1 MMMQSNLLPP
11 RSVTST
17 VGKLVGIEFHPDEP
31 NRKALWARASVQ
43 ESGCFLL
50 KFMPKCF
57 YFEIPSADDGFLLCP
72 DVHEPQL
79 NAKVIAIEPES
90 RTWTHKTED
99 GIKVTVSRRQIPLL
113 G

>member
-1 MMMQSNLLPP
+1 MNMVMQSTSLPP
-11 RSVTST
+11 RYVTGT

-31 NRKALWARASVQ
+31 NRKALWERASVQ

-50 KFMPKCF
+50 KYMPKCF

-90 RTWTHKTED
+90 RTWTHKTEA
-99 GIKVTVSRRQIPLL
+99 GRPSEARHTS
-113 G
+113 